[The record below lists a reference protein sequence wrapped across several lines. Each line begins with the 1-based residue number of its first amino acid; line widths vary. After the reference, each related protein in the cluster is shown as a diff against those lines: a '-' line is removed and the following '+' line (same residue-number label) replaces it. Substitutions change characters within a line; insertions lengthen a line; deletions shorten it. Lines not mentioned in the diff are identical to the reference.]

1 MRRFAGPVLFLA
13 FVGLTLLAAFVE
25 EPWIFTPAILL
36 AFAALIAAFVA
47 MPAARAALAD
57 RFPRIAWLGRRIMAL
72 RWRTIGLVFAGC
84 IALLVLAEVVED
96 AVEPPG
102 RLADHLAATYPGMR
116 DTRPP
121 LAVSVELDGAW
132 PPDDQRYTAVGVLLR
147 YEHDIVALLPD
158 GRGGTTI
165 ERHSPEDGYRRFHA
179 YVGSYWG
186 PRYSQR
192 DDVLRSA
199 MAVPDA
205 ADTRAVS
212 RRLLLAGRTQD
223 VCYGW
228 DVEIRSGRRE
238 GRFTGPPIPPD
249 CRYVKLYG
257 WIDPNAGR
265 FRRGSSGDWSLGY
278 EWTLDGEISQASID
292 AIDTPLVEL
301 IEGALQQP
309 AGTGHRAGKGLVE
322 HLDAL
327 PLLAQDVP
335 GVTRVFPSTPFG
347 VPDGARPAPVELTD
361 AERRLDDSWEAI
373 PIAIVRVGA
382 IFTLAFLFFG
392 LIAAAIARLV
402 RRIRALQHG

>member
-1 MRRFAGPVLFLA
+1 
-13 FVGLTLLAAFVE
+13 
-25 EPWIFTPAILL
+25 
-36 AFAALIAAFVA
+36 
-47 MPAARAALAD
+47 
-57 RFPRIAWLGRRIMAL
+57 
-72 RWRTIGLVFAGC
+72 
-84 IALLVLAEVVED
+84 VVED

-102 RLADHLAATYPGMR
+102 RLADHLAATYAGMR
-116 DTRPP
+116 DARPP
-121 LAVSVELDGAW
+121 LELSVELDDAW
-132 PPDDQRYTAVGVLLR
+132 PPEDQRYTAVGVLLR

-165 ERHSPEDGYRRFHA
+165 ERHRADEGYRRFYE

-186 PRYSQR
+186 ARYSRR
-192 DDVLRSA
+192 DDVPRSA

-212 RRLLLAGRTQD
+212 RRLRLAGRVQD

-249 CRYVKLYG
+249 CRYVKLTG

-265 FRRGSSGDWSLGY
+265 FRRRGLPGDWSLGY
-278 EWTLDGEISQASID
+278 EWTLDGEIHQASID

-301 IEGALQQP
+301 IEGAMQQP
-309 AGTGHRAGKGLVE
+309 AGRGHRAGKGLVE

-335 GVTRVFPSTPFG
+335 GIVRVFAGTTSAI
-347 VPDGARPAPVELTD
+347 PDDARPAPVELTD
-361 AERRLDDSWEAI
+361 AGRRLEESWEAI
-373 PIAIVRVGA
+373 PIAFVRVGA

-392 LIAAAIARLV
+392 LITAAIVRLV
-402 RRIRALQHG
+402 RRLRA

>member
-1 MRRFAGPVLFLA
+1 MSRFVGVALFLA
-13 FVGLTLLAAFVE
+13 FVGLTLLALFVE
-25 EPWIFTPAILL
+25 EPRIQTPAILL
-36 AFAALIAAFVA
+36 AFLLLIAFFVA
-47 MPAARAALAD
+47 LPPARAALAE
-57 RFPRIAWLGRRIMAL
+57 RFPPIAWLGRTVMAL
-72 RWRTIGLVFAGC
+72 RWRKIGLVFAAC
-84 IALLVLAEVVED
+84 VVALVLAEVVED

-102 RLADHLAATYPGMR
+102 RLGDHLAATYPGLR
-116 DTRPP
+116 DARPP
-121 LAVSVELDGAW
+121 LAMSVELDDTW
-132 PPDDQRYTAVGVLLR
+132 PPEDQRYTAVGVLLR
-147 YEHDIVALLPD
+147 YEHDIVALVPD

-165 ERHSPEDGYRRFHA
+165 ERYSADEGYRRFYA

-186 PRYSQR
+186 ARYSES
-192 DDVLRSA
+192 DDALRSA

-212 RRLLLAGRTQD
+212 RRLRLAGRAQD

-265 FRRGSSGDWSLGY
+265 FRRGSDGEWGLGY
-278 EWTLDGEISQASID
+278 EWTLDGEIREASID

-301 IEGALQQP
+301 IEGAMQQP
-309 AGTGHRAGKGLVE
+309 AGDGHRAGKGLVE
-322 HLDAL
+322 HIDAL

-335 GVTRVFPSTPFG
+335 GIARVFPEAPPAI
-347 VPDGARPAPVELTD
+347 PDGARPAPVELTD
-361 AERRLDDSWEAI
+361 AERRLEDSWEAI
-373 PIAIVRVGA
+373 PIAIVRVAA
-382 IFTLAFLFFG
+382 IFTLVFLFFG

-402 RRIRALQHG
+402 RHLRT